1 MLRRVFPASFSAT
14 VLALAGILTGCGHP
28 AAPAPPPS
36 RTVSGLVVTLTAGAD
51 AHVGDNT
58 FSVTL
63 MDSETRAPV
72 GNANITAKPQM
83 LAPQMPGVG
92 TSGRA
97 QGNGLYLIPVRLAVA
112 TRYDLSLSVERP
124 GRPAA
129 QVSFPVEA
137 IQ

>member
-1 MLRRVFPASFSAT
+1 MPRRILSTLLSF
-14 VLALAGILTGCGHP
+14 LALLLAGCGHP
-28 AAPAPPPS
+28 MAPAVPPS
-36 RTVSGLVVTLTAGAD
+36 RTVDGLVVTLTAGAD
-51 AHVGDNT
+51 AHVGDNI
-58 FSVTL
+58 FSVML
-63 MDSETRAPV
+63 MDAATHTPV
-72 GNANITAKPQM
+72 GNANVTAKPQM

>member
-1 MLRRVFPASFSAT
+1 MPPAVLPLRLSAAFL
-14 VLALAGILTGCGHP
+14 VAGALAGCGHP
-28 AAPAPPPS
+28 AAPAAPPS

-63 MDSETRAPV
+63 TDAQTRAPI
-72 GNANITAKPQM
+72 GNANVTAKPQM
-83 LAPQMPGVG
+83 LAPQMRGVG

-112 TRYDLSLSVERP
+112 TRYDLSLTVERP
-124 GRPAA
+124 GHAAA

-137 IQ
+137 AQ